1 MSWTYVIRDFNGEE
15 VVGTFYQKESQKS
28 NQKELRVAKVKQ
40 RKDDELY
47 VKWKG
52 YDNCFNR

>member
-1 MSWTYVIRDFNGEE
+1 MSWTYVIRDFNEE